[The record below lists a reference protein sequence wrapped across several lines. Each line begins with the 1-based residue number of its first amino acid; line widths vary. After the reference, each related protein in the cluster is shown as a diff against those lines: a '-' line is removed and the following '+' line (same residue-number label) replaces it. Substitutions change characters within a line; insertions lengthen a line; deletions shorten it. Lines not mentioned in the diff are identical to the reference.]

1 VLVTGF
7 DILFFWVARMMML
20 GLHFMGRVPFRHVYI
35 HALVRDEAGKK
46 MSKSTGNVIDP
57 LRMIEKYGT
66 DSLRFTLTA
75 FAAMG
80 RDIKLSEKRIEGYRH
95 FVNKIW
101 NAARFALMH
110 LPKLAPEGSLEEA
123 ARAALA
129 NAWILDRLEA
139 VKAEVKSA
147 VEDYRFNDMA
157 QALYRFLWSELCD
170 WFLEMAKPDLY
181 GKDASRKAAA
191 QKVLWTALSETLVL
205 LHPVMPFVT
214 QEIWSCLPGA
224 PGPDIAGER
233 YPEARPQLRNPS
245 LGPRMG
251 LFQGVVTAV
260 RTIRAELG
268 IEPTAKL
275 DLLVR
280 TAADADRELLAE
292 TAELIRF
299 LARVDKVEAGP
310 QVKGPKASGTAVVQ
324 GCEVFVPLSGVV
336 DFASEIARL
345 SKELAKIEK
354 DVRTAGAKLANT
366 GFVANAPA
374 EVVEKER
381 EKLTALADKQAKLQ
395 NLAARLQEALGA

>member
-1 VLVTGF
+1 
-7 DILFFWVARMMML
+7 MML

-157 QALYRFLWSELCD
+157 QALYRFLWS
-170 WFLEMAKPDLY
+170 
-181 GKDASRKAAA
+181 
-191 QKVLWTALSETLVL
+191 
-205 LHPVMPFVT
+205 
-214 QEIWSCLPGA
+214 
-224 PGPDIAGER
+224 
-233 YPEARPQLRNPS
+233 
-245 LGPRMG
+245 
-251 LFQGVVTAV
+251 
-260 RTIRAELG
+260 
-268 IEPTAKL
+268 
-275 DLLVR
+275 
-280 TAADADRELLAE
+280 
-292 TAELIRF
+292 
-299 LARVDKVEAGP
+299 
-310 QVKGPKASGTAVVQ
+310 
-324 GCEVFVPLSGVV
+324 
-336 DFASEIARL
+336 
-345 SKELAKIEK
+345 
-354 DVRTAGAKLANT
+354 
-366 GFVANAPA
+366 
-374 EVVEKER
+374 
-381 EKLTALADKQAKLQ
+381 
-395 NLAARLQEALGA
+395 